1 MLVRL
6 GSFIFIFLKSGLYKK
21 RGREKKKK
29 NVFGAARSR
38 KFDRKQENQIPS
50 QSV

>member
-21 RGREKKKK
+21 RGREKK